1 MWYGFDKSLFTR
13 RIIVKVIISPAK
25 NMRVI
30 PKEDLTLTNPKYIKQ
45 AKYLISILKEYSPFE
60 LESLMG
66 INPKLAMGTFVD
78 FQSWSEKKHET
89 PALLAYHGLQYM
101 NVAPDTFSREDFD
114 FAGETVRILSGLYG
128 MVKASDK
135 VYPYRL
141 EMQCKLD
148 ISGKNLYGFWGDT
161 LYKELF
167 QSQEIIINLASKEY
181 SSVIEPYLLPFDRMI
196 TCDFKVMKGGKLRTL
211 ATEAKMARGQMVRYI
226 IKNRINNPEDL
237 KGFSWND
244 YYFET
249 LESMENRYTFIKN

>member
-1 MWYGFDKSLFTR
+1 M
-13 RIIVKVIISPAK
+13 KVIISPAK

-30 PKEDLTLTNPKYIKQ
+30 TGENLTLTNPKYINQ
-45 AKYLISILKEYSPFE
+45 AKHLVSILKEYTPFE
-60 LESLMG
+60 LERLMR
-66 INPKLAMGTFVD
+66 INPKLAMETFVD
-78 FQSWSEKKHET
+78 FQNWSEQKQET

-101 NVAPDTFSREDFD
+101 NITPDTFSREDFE

-135 VYPYRL
+135 VCPYRL

-148 ISGKNLYGFWGDT
+148 IEGKNLYGFWGDT

-167 QSQEIIINLASKEY
+167 QNQEIVINLASKEY
-181 SSVIEPYLLPFDRMI
+181 SDVLKPYLLPFDRMI

-226 IKNRINNPEDL
+226 IKNRITNPEDL
-237 KGFSWND
+237 KEFSWNE
-244 YYFET
+244 YYFEPLQS
-249 LESMENRYTFIKN
+249 LEDKFTFIKNTI